1 MSGNLETT
9 NLLLGIMAAVS
20 LLEAITLIAIGV
32 TMFRMY
38 RRAATTAEAI
48 ESRYLS
54 PMVSQLSVVLDD
66 VKEVMTTVKA
76 DTERVEHAIQDTM
89 VRLDD
94 TADRMRTNV
103 RFKTRHMVGLVRGVR
118 AAIEEVLRSR
128 EAAYPSRNSI
138 LNTVTESTHE

>member
-1 MSGNLETT
+1 MPGGLETT
-9 NLLLGIMAAVS
+9 NLLLGIMAAIS
-20 LLEAITLIAIGV
+20 LLESIALLAIGV

-38 RRAATTAEAI
+38 RRVTTAAETM
-48 ESRYLS
+48 ESRLLS
-54 PMVSQLSVVLDD
+54 PMATQLSDVLNDL
-66 VKEVMTTVKA
+66 KEITTTVKA

-103 RFKTRHMVGLVRGVR
+103 RVKTRHMVGLVRGVR

-128 EAAYPSRNSI
+128 EAA
-138 LNTVTESTHE
+138 

>member
-1 MSGNLETT
+1 MSGGLETT

-20 LLEAITLIAIGV
+20 VLEAIALVAIGV
-32 TMFRMY
+32 TMFTMY
-38 RRAATTAEAI
+38 RRVTNAAEAM
-48 ESRYLS
+48 ESRHLS
-54 PMVSQLSVVLDD
+54 PMLAQLGAVLDD
-66 VKEVMTTVKA
+66 LKEITTTVKA

-103 RFKTRHMVGLVRGVR
+103 RVKTRHMVGLVRGVR

-128 EAAYPSRNSI
+128 EAA
-138 LNTVTESTHE
+138 

>member
-1 MSGNLETT
+1 MSGELATT

-20 LLEAITLIAIGV
+20 LLEAIALVAIGV
-32 TMFRMY
+32 TMYTMY
-38 RRAATTAEAI
+38 RRVTSGAEAI
-48 ESRYLS
+48 ESRYLT
-54 PMVSQLSVVLDD
+54 PMVTQLAALLEDL
-66 VKEVMTTVKA
+66 KEITTTVKA

-103 RFKTRHMVGLVRGVR
+103 RVKTRHMVGLVRGVR

-128 EAAYPSRNSI
+128 EAA
-138 LNTVTESTHE
+138 